1 MYTENILLPPAYS
14 LSKTDVYITDT
25 RTPLVWWYTTKIKSW
40 AAIRIGISLITI
52 EKPTKSRRIS
62 TEKPTDKVS
71 SFSQRLMRAQ
81 STPPER
87 QLNSSAHF
95 PIRSVDIFFLK
106 KKKNLHVQFFF
117 NSPLC
122 TRARNLNIKRTKNWR
137 RDRRGILESSLD
149 LSGSSVGKFL
159 PSSYVTISLYVSTD

>member
-52 EKPTKSRRIS
+52 EKQTKSRRFS
-62 TEKPTDKVS
+62 NEKLTDKVS

-81 STPPER
+81 STPAER

-106 KKKNLHVQFFF
+106 KKK
-117 NSPLC
+117 P
-122 TRARNLNIKRTKNWR
+122 ARP
-137 RDRRGILESSLD
+137 IL
-149 LSGSSVGKFL
+149 F
-159 PSSYVTISLYVSTD
+159 